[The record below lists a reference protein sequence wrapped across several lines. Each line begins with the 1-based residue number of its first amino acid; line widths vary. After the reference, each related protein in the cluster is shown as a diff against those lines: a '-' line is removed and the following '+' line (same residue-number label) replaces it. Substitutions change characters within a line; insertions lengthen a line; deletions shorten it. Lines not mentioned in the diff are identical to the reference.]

1 MAQLTSWLASAVAA
15 AIPTGAIIWQMVQ
28 QGEGLRQQIVAI
40 QNQNEMMQEQI
51 RLEEQRID
59 AVAQARLET
68 QRLQAITFVAQHI
81 GVIDSGSPT
90 AQRQLARLLTQ
101 SFPPDVACPFVQDW
115 IATSTSLEHWQ
126 ALRSGAGACTDAVT
140 TAAPDPA
147 APAVPAE
154 ATAEPEAAAE
164 ATAEPEAA
172 AEEAVAPATGV
183 AEGEGDCG
191 LVFLHHM
198 DSADQEKARGVAAL
212 LRQAGC
218 EVRGPTLAPGRV
230 PGVYG
235 PAGAAQARADQLRG
249 ALRRYQEVFVREE
262 DVAALEI
269 ILPNL

>member
-101 SFPPDVACPFVQDW
+101 SFPPDVSCPFVQDW

-140 TAAPDPA
+140 TAAPDPTVPEAA
-147 APAVPAE
+147 APAV
-154 ATAEPEAAAE
+154 AAE
-164 ATAEPEAA
+164 VTAEPEAA
-172 AEEAVAPATGV
+172 AEEASAPATGV
-183 AEGEGDCG
+183 VEGEGRCG